1 MAALPTNHTGVHLIR
16 GLGPGWAG
24 GAVDGSVGGHVVG
37 GGVGSWAVLEDVTE
51 ETDPRP
57 RVAVGR
63 DTYPV
68 VPRHRFLLSAAP
80 ALSAL
85 ILAVAPAPAGA
96 FASAE
101 ASGGYDATC
110 RKKPQKHVL
119 REYFRGP
126 ARYTLRCGTKK
137 YGWKHI
143 KARHGWS
150 ATMDRKINTA
160 ITSGEPNDARGFST
174 WSAQCPS
181 EEVFRTVIGTPVATN
196 DLLTAYRIDGRSGA
210 KKPGSC

>member
-1 MAALPTNHTGVHLIR
+1 MVINQ
-16 GLGPGWAG
+16 
-24 GAVDGSVGGHVVG
+24 
-37 GGVGSWAVLEDVTE
+37 
-51 ETDPRP
+51 
-57 RVAVGR
+57 
-63 DTYPV
+63 
-68 VPRHRFLLSAAP
+68 
-80 ALSAL
+80 
-85 ILAVAPAPAGA
+85 
-96 FASAE
+96 
-101 ASGGYDATC
+101 C

-160 ITSGEPNDARGFST
+160 ITSGKPND
-174 WSAQCPS
+174 
-181 EEVFRTVIGTPVATN
+181 VIGTPVATN

>member
-1 MAALPTNHTGVHLIR
+1 ME
-16 GLGPGWAG
+16 
-24 GAVDGSVGGHVVG
+24 S
-37 GGVGSWAVLEDVTE
+37 
-51 ETDPRP
+51 
-57 RVAVGR
+57 
-63 DTYPV
+63 
-68 VPRHRFLLSAAP
+68 RHRFLLSAAP

-160 ITSGEPNDARGFST
+160 ITSGKPNDARGFST

-196 DLLTAYRIDGRSGA
+196 GLLTAYRIDGRSGA